1 MICSAF
7 GGKLDAILAGDAS
20 PMTKAALARHA
31 GHCDRCRGLW
41 EQGLALARVMTAN
54 EAGGRV
60 VDPCFARQ
68 AREGLR
74 DAFRRTPWPPVRF
87 SSVQTA
93 IGTIFVGVS
102 DQGVFDLAFDLR
114 GEGAYRERLARRA
127 PEVWRDNSG
136 LRSILGEIRAYFS
149 GHLRDFSVP
158 VDLRSVTPF
167 ASQVLC
173 ETQAI
178 PFGEL
183 VSYGELAARVGSPR
197 ASRAVGGALGRN
209 PIPVIIPCHRVV
221 RRGGYIGG
229 YTGGLRKKRA
239 LLRLEGHTFWA

>member
-1 MICSAF
+1 M
-7 GGKLDAILAGDAS
+7 
-20 PMTKAALARHA
+20 MQAALARHA
-31 GHCDRCRGLW
+31 GDCDGCRGLW
-41 EQGLALARVMTAN
+41 EEGLALARVMAVN

-60 VDPCFARQ
+60 VSRRFARQ
-68 AREGLR
+68 AGEGLR
-74 DAFRRTPWPPVRF
+74 DAFRRTQWLPVRF

-102 DQGVFDLAFDLR
+102 DQGVFDLAFGLR

-127 PEVWRDNSG
+127 PEVWRDNQG
-136 LRSILGEIRAYFS
+136 LRSILGEIRAYFA
-149 GHLRDFSVP
+149 GNLRDFSVP

-167 ASQVLC
+167 TSQVLR

-183 VSYGELAARVGSPR
+183 VSYGELAARAGSPNG
-197 ASRAVGGALGRN
+197 SRAVGGALGRN

-221 RRGGYIGG
+221 GHGGHLGG

-239 LLRLEGHTFWA
+239 LLRLEGHIFGA